1 MDILH
6 TVIRSSMDIA
16 AMAGPAYSMACPT
29 PPAAPIFAMMA
40 RMTSLALTP
49 AGRVPVTVIRIT
61 LGFFCQR
68 HPVARTCSTS
78 VEPMP
83 NASAPK
89 APWVA
94 V

>member
-1 MDILH
+1 M
-6 TVIRSSMDIA
+6 T
-16 AMAGPAYSMACPT
+16 GPAYSMACPT
-29 PPAAPIFAMMA
+29 PPAAPILAIMA
-40 RMTSLALTP
+40 RITSFAVTP
-49 AGRVPVTVIRIT
+49 AGRRPVTVIRIT

-68 HPVARTCSTS
+68 HPVASTCSTS

-83 NASAPK
+83 NAIAPN